1 MSTPQTRP
9 RTTMFND
16 NKLKLVIFSPNCSG
30 GMAVTKVPERWDAS
44 WESNLK
50 LAQMADEAGIEFL
63 LPIARWRGYGGE
75 TDFEGTT
82 LETITWACG
91 LLAKTKQIT
100 VFGTVHAPL
109 VHPIF
114 AAKQMVTVSHVSE
127 GRFGLNI
134 VCGWN
139 QDEFEMF
146 GIVQR
151 EHDTRY
157 EYGQEWWDVVQKIWR
172 EQDPFDYDGRFIKL
186 KGVIG
191 KPKPY
196 KWRPVVMNAG
206 SSTAGRSF
214 GAKNCDFLFTVL
226 IDLEK
231 GKQDVQR
238 TKEIAARFGRNIDIF
253 TTSYVVLRPTRKEA
267 QEYHEYYTTKMG
279 DSVAADHLM
288 ELQGLH
294 AQSFPPEAFKSIRQ
308 RFFGGH
314 GVYPLIGDADDIAA
328 ELAKISAAGFIGTTI
343 TFVNY
348 VEEFPYFRD
357 EVLPRLERMGLR
369 KSAKSAQ
376 VLTPG
381 ASAL

>member
-1 MSTPQTRP
+1 MSGARETPS
-9 RTTMFND
+9 TTMFNE
-16 NKLKLVIFSPNCSG
+16 NKLKLGIFSPNCSG

-63 LPIARWRGYGGE
+63 LPIARWKGYGGE
-75 TDFEGTT
+75 TDFEGST

-91 LLAKTKQIT
+91 LLAKTKCIT

-146 GIVQR
+146 GIAQR

-157 EYGQEWWDVVQKIWR
+157 EYGQEWWDVVQRIWQ
-172 EQDPFDYDGRFIKL
+172 EKNPFDYDGRFIKL
-186 KGVIG
+186 KGVVG

-206 SSTAGRSF
+206 SSGAGRSF

-238 TKEIAARFGRNIDIF
+238 TKEIAAGFGRNIDIF

-267 QEYHEYYTTKMG
+267 HEYHEYYTTKMG
-279 DSVAADHLM
+279 DSAAADHLM

-314 GVYPLIGDADDIAA
+314 GVYPLIGDPDDVAA

-348 VEEFPYFRD
+348 VDEFPYFRD
-357 EVLPRLERMGLR
+357 EVLPRLERLGLR
-369 KSAKSAQ
+369 KSIKTAQ
-376 VLTPG
+376 VVTPA
-381 ASAL
+381 ASSL

>member
-1 MSTPQTRP
+1 MPAAGQTP
-9 RTTMFND
+9 RTSMFNG
-16 NKLKLVIFSPNCSG
+16 NKLKLGIFSPNCSG

-44 WESNLK
+44 WENNLK
-50 LAQMADEAGIEFL
+50 LAQMADAAGIEFL
-63 LPIARWRGYGGE
+63 LPIARWKGYGGE
-75 TDFEGTT
+75 TDFEGST

-91 LLAKTKQIT
+91 LLAKTKRIT

-146 GIVQR
+146 GIAQR

-157 EYGQEWWDVVQKIWR
+157 AYGQEWWDVVQKIWL
-172 EQDPFDYDGRFIKL
+172 ENDPFDYHGRFLQL
-186 KGVIG
+186 KNVIG

-196 KWRPVVMNAG
+196 RWRPAVMNAG
-206 SSTAGRSF
+206 SSGAGRSF

-231 GKQDVQR
+231 GQQDVQSI
-238 TKEIAARFGRNIDIF
+238 KGIAAGFGRSIDVF

-267 QEYHEYYTTKMG
+267 QEYHEYYTTQMA
-279 DSVAADHLM
+279 DYVAADHLM

-294 AQSFPPEAFKSIRQ
+294 AQSFPPEAFKLFRQ
-308 RFFGGH
+308 RFAGGH
-314 GVYPLIGDADDIAA
+314 GVYPLIGDADHVAA

-348 VEEFPYFRD
+348 LEEFPYFRD

-369 KSAKSAQ
+369 QPAKAI
-376 VLTPG
+376 
-381 ASAL
+381 

>member
-1 MSTPQTRP
+1 
-9 RTTMFND
+9 MFND
-16 NKLKLVIFSPNCSG
+16 NKLKLGIFSPNCSS

-44 WESNLK
+44 WENNLK

-63 LPIARWRGYGGE
+63 LPIARWKGYGGE
-75 TDFEGTT
+75 TDFEGST

-146 GIVQR
+146 GIAQR

-157 EYGQEWWDVVQKIWR
+157 EYGQEWWDVVHKIWE
-172 EQDPFDYDGRFIKL
+172 EQNPFDYDGRFIKL
-186 KGVIG
+186 KGVLG

-206 SSTAGRSF
+206 SSSAGRSF

-231 GKQDVQR
+231 GKQDVLR
-238 TKEIAARFGRNIDIF
+238 TKEIAAGFGRNVDIF

-279 DSVAADHLM
+279 DSAAADHLM

-314 GVYPLIGDADDIAA
+314 GVYPLIGAPDDVAT

-348 VEEFPYFRD
+348 VDEFPYFRD
-357 EVLPRLERMGLR
+357 EVLPRLERLGLR
-369 KSAKSAQ
+369 KSVRAAQ
-376 VLTPG
+376 LVTPA
-381 ASAL
+381 ASPL

>member
-1 MSTPQTRP
+1 MPAAGQTP
-9 RTTMFND
+9 RTTMFNG
-16 NKLKLVIFSPNCSG
+16 NKLKLGIFSPNCSG

-44 WESNLK
+44 WENNLR

-63 LPIARWRGYGGE
+63 LPIARWKGYGGE
-75 TDFEGTT
+75 TDFEGST

-91 LLAKTKQIT
+91 LLAKTRRIT

-146 GIVQR
+146 GIAQR

-157 EYGQEWWDVVQKIWR
+157 EYGQEWWDVVQKIWQ
-172 EQDPFDYDGRFIKL
+172 ESEPFDYSGRFIKL
-186 KGVIG
+186 KNVVG

-206 SSTAGRSF
+206 SSGAGRSF
-214 GAKNCDFLFTVL
+214 AAKNCDFLFTVL
-226 IDLEK
+226 IDLDK
-231 GKQDVQR
+231 GKQDVQSIKR
-238 TKEIAARFGRNIDIF
+238 IAAGFGRDVDIF

-279 DSVAADHLM
+279 DHAAADHLM

-294 AQSFPPEAFKSIRQ
+294 AQSFPAEAFKSIRQ

-314 GVYPLIGDADDIAA
+314 GVYPLIGDPDDVAA
-328 ELAKISAAGFIGTTI
+328 ELAKISAAGFIGTTV

-348 VEEFPYFRD
+348 VKEFPYFRD
-357 EVLPRLERMGLR
+357 EVLPRLERLGLR
-369 KSAKSAQ
+369 QPAA
-376 VLTPG
+376 
-381 ASAL
+381 AS